1 MVFVC
6 VIPTLTLSHTL
17 ALTLTVTLPLTLTLL
32 SSLTLT
38 ETPTSTNT
46 LILTQTLRQVLV
58 YVRCVCWLV
67 SWFLDFLVYLCGG
80 WLHFIFVFLCNVN

>member
-1 MVFVC
+1 MSTKTLSIYENLLMRFITAGRLAGFVC
-6 VIPTLTLSHTL
+6 FSFVCCPIPTLNLTQTL

-58 YVRCVCWLV
+58 YVR
-67 SWFLDFLVYLCGG
+67 
-80 WLHFIFVFLCNVN
+80 